1 MTVNELIE
9 MLEDIASEGNGDK
22 EVKFITDYGDYY
34 NTQQALDVNAACG
47 QDVWGKISV
56 KKSGYSQ
63 SGYRTDV
70 GDDCIGIC
78 LDGGCLP
85 EEDDEDDEE
94 DNGCEI

>member
-34 NTQQALDVNAACG
+34 HTQQALDVNG
-47 QDVWGKISV
+47 GGGEVWGNISV

-63 SGYRTDV
+63 SGYQVAT

-78 LDGGCLP
+78 LDGGGLP

-94 DNGCEI
+94 CEI